1 MPKKGKRK
9 YYTEEFKHQIVQ
21 LYENGK
27 RRRDIMKEYEIT
39 GTSIDNWV
47 KRYKNSGSF
56 QIKDNRSKEELELKE
71 LKRRNKELEMEV
83 DILKQ
88 AALIIG
94 RK

>member
-1 MPKKGKRK
+1 MPKKGSRK

-27 RRRDIMKEYEIT
+27 KRADILAEYEIS
-39 GTSIDNWV
+39 GTSLDNWV
-47 KRYKNSGSF
+47 KRFKNSGSF

>member
-1 MPKKGKRK
+1 
-9 YYTEEFKHQIVQ
+9 
-21 LYENGK
+21 
-27 RRRDIMKEYEIT
+27 MKEYEIT

>member
-1 MPKKGKRK
+1 MKKKVIRK

>member
-1 MPKKGKRK
+1 MIRK

-27 RRRDIMKEYEIT
+27 RRRDIMAEYGIT

-47 KRYKNSGSF
+47 RRFKNSGSF
-56 QIKDNRSKEELELKE
+56 QIKDNKSKEELELKE

>member
-1 MPKKGKRK
+1 MCRVLK
-9 YYTEEFKHQIVQ
+9 IS
-21 LYENGK
+21 
-27 RRRDIMKEYEIT
+27 RDSLE
-39 GTSIDNWV
+39 NWV
-47 KRYKNSGSF
+47 KRCRNAGSF
-56 QIKDNRSKEELELKE
+56 HAKDNQSEQELELKE

>member
-1 MPKKGKRK
+1 MSKKIKRK

-27 RRRDIMKEYEIT
+27 RRRDIISEYNIT
-39 GTSIDNWV
+39 GTTIDNWV
-47 KRYKNSGSF
+47 RRFKNSGSF
-56 QIKDNRSKEELELKE
+56 QIKDNRSKEEVDLKE
-71 LKRRNKELEMEV
+71 LKRRNKALEMEV

>member
-1 MPKKGKRK
+1 MTKKISRK

-27 RRRDIMKEYEIT
+27 RRRDIMREYEIT

-47 KRYKNSGSF
+47 KRFRNSGSF
-56 QIKDNRSKEELELKE
+56 HAKDNQSEQELELKE

>member
-1 MPKKGKRK
+1 MPKKLKRK

-27 RRRDIMKEYEIT
+27 KRADILAEYEIS
-39 GTSIDNWV
+39 GTSLDNWV
-47 KRYKNSGSF
+47 KRFKNSGSF
-56 QIKDNRSKEELELKE
+56 QIKDNRSKKELELKE

>member
-1 MPKKGKRK
+1 MPKKGSRK

-27 RRRDIMKEYEIT
+27 RRRDIMKEYETT

>member
-1 MPKKGKRK
+1 MKKKVIRK

-27 RRRDIMKEYEIT
+27 KRADILAEYEIS
-39 GTSIDNWV
+39 GTSLDNWV
-47 KRYKNSGSF
+47 KRFKNSGSF

>member
-1 MPKKGKRK
+1 MPKKLKRK

-27 RRRDIMKEYEIT
+27 KRADILAEYEIS
-39 GTSIDNWV
+39 GTSLGNWV
-47 KRYKNSGSF
+47 KRFKNSGSF

>member
-1 MPKKGKRK
+1 MPKKLKRK

>member
-1 MPKKGKRK
+1 MKKKVIRK

-27 RRRDIMKEYEIT
+27 RRRDIMAEYGIT

-47 KRYKNSGSF
+47 RRFKNSGSF